1 MQTDPQGPIAIAG
14 AGRMAQSLGRLLR
27 ERGERIA
34 AVASRQMDHARAAVE
49 FIGEGEAVSYPCLP
63 RCAQRVLIAVSDGA
77 IPHVAAVL
85 AEAGMSGGAALH
97 TCGAHGPEIL
107 APLAARGVSCGTL
120 HPLQTV
126 ASPAQG
132 LEALQGC
139 TFGITAEGAAAAWA
153 ERIAAMLGG
162 RALFVPA
169 DKRPLWHAAAVMA
182 SNYVVAL
189 VDAAVMLMG
198 AAGIEERDA
207 LAAVAPLVKASSAN
221 ALSLGPVRALTGP
234 VERGDVETVTTHLS
248 ALAAAPPAVRAFYR
262 AAALQALDI
271 ARRRGIEETKARKLE
286 EVLRESGGKNA

>member
-1 MQTDPQGPIAIAG
+1 
-14 AGRMAQSLGRLLR
+14 
-27 ERGERIA
+27 
-34 AVASRQMDHARAAVE
+34 
-49 FIGEGEAVSYPCLP
+49 
-63 RCAQRVLIAVSDGA
+63 
-77 IPHVAAVL
+77 
-85 AEAGMSGGAALH
+85 LH

-132 LEALQGC
+132 VEALQGC